1 MYNLY
6 NLSAALLPAQ
16 GAYCVSTQPQGV
28 GDKKGSGRAHRAVTA
43 GERVDLRAH
52 QLRVRLRQGPAAQQ
66 VGRWTTTGPT
76 SSWTFFFFT
85 IYGSLGACRRTIT
98 RSRPLHGTTTSTR
111 RAFGALD
118 QLPAAVL
125 AQAATALSR
134 SLSRGVFQVS
144 VRLSRWIELACCVLR
159 ACLLGGRG
167 RPRQAGV

>member
-66 VGRWTTTGPT
+66 V
-76 SSWTFFFFT
+76 
-85 IYGSLGACRRTIT
+85 
-98 RSRPLHGTTTSTR
+98 
-111 RAFGALD
+111 
-118 QLPAAVL
+118 
-125 AQAATALSR
+125 
-134 SLSRGVFQVS
+134 
-144 VRLSRWIELACCVLR
+144 
-159 ACLLGGRG
+159 
-167 RPRQAGV
+167 RPRQGQQARGPCSSFAD